1 MDVRWPSTSPCGG
14 VFVETLGRR
23 GLRIVA
29 DSQIGDSG
37 SHNAFYPAWR
47 PLPRRR

>member
-1 MDVRWPSTSPCGG
+1 
-14 VFVETLGRR
+14 VFVKPLGRR

-29 DSQIGDSG
+29 ESQIGDSG
-37 SHNAFYPAWR
+37 SHTAIDPAWR